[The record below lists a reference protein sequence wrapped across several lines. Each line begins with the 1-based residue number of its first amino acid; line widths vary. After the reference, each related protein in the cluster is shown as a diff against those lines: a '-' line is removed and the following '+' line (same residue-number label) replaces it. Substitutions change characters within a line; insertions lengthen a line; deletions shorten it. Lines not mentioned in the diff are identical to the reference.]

1 MGNINFLNPIKVRF
15 IQVQF
20 RQKITCSLNVT
31 IPFNYL
37 KMYLLT

>member
-1 MGNINFLNPIKVRF
+1 MGDIIFLIPIKVRF

-20 RQKITCSLNVT
+20 RQKNTCSLNVT